1 MSGSLSGERAPLTPP
16 RVVFVI
22 ASEAER
28 RGYSSALSALPAQS
42 LGNAPQLIETLP
54 AHEHVWRGWV
64 RIDVTAGRVVVHGS
78 GSLSGK
84 RPPSRPAHAV
94 AGRELAHVVGVG
106 LGLPCGVLSAPAGEV
121 IEEALDL
128 VEWPVESPYEEI
140 AGMAEAPAT
149 EISSMVVIL
158 LELGLA
164 PAQLTLLSF
173 RFT

>member
-1 MSGSLSGERAPLTPP
+1 M
-16 RVVFVI
+16 
-22 ASEAER
+22 
-28 RGYSSALSALPAQS
+28 
-42 LGNAPQLIETLP
+42 
-54 AHEHVWRGWV
+54 
-64 RIDVTAGRVVVHGS
+64 
-78 GSLSGK
+78 
-84 RPPSRPAHAV
+84 
-94 AGRELAHVVGVG
+94 
-106 LGLPCGVLSAPAGEV
+106 LSAPAGEV